1 MKRWLVV
8 ITALGVVLAR
18 AESSPKRLVEAGIGE
33 FTRAYEA
40 WDNAGFLAAARL
52 FQQAA
57 DADPAS
63 ATNFYWLGT
72 AHFHRM
78 LHLGHRPEPAANPA
92 EIRAALDAAITAL
105 SRAVQL
111 DPRHAESH
119 ALLGTLYGMKI
130 DGNLVRA
137 VRFGPRIEKHRKAA
151 LEHGPDNPRVRYLL
165 GTCQFYTAKKPAAWR
180 EALTTLLA
188 AEKLFA
194 AEVQR
199 PATPLEPRWGYASC
213 LTFIGRAYEQLGQRG
228 EAAEYF
234 RRALALQP
242 SDHLARE
249 GLARIADRRVGGS

>member
-1 MKRWLVV
+1 MKRWLGV
-8 ITALGVVLAR
+8 IAALGVVLAR
-18 AESSPKRLVEAGIGE
+18 AESSPERLVETGIRE
-33 FTRAYEA
+33 FTRAYA
-40 WDNAGFLAAARL
+40 VWDDAGFLAAVRL

-57 DADPAS
+57 DADPTS
-63 ATNFYWLGT
+63 ATNLYWLGT

-78 LHLGHRPEPAANPA
+78 LHLRYRPEPEADPA
-92 EIRAALDAAITAL
+92 EIRAALDAAIAAL
-105 SRAVQL
+105 SRAVKL
-111 DPRHAESH
+111 NPRHAECH

-165 GTCQFYTAKKPAAWR
+165 GTCQFHTAKKPAAWR
-180 EALTTLLA
+180 EALSTLQA

-194 AEVQR
+194 AEAQR
-199 PATPLEPRWGYASC
+199 PAALLEPRWGHASC
-213 LTFIGRAYEQLGQRG
+213 LTFIGRAYEQLGRRE

-249 GLARIADRRVGGS
+249 GLARVADKRTGGS